1 MPNNQHYVRRHLLR
15 TLLGKIEEDTY
26 PSSTML
32 DLAEALLD
40 ESTVR
45 AYADLLLAK
54 VDADTYPSLSLIRR
68 LEQLA

>member
-1 MPNNQHYVRRHLLR
+1 MPNNQRYVRRHLFNALMR
-15 TLLGKIEEDTY
+15 KIEQDTY

-32 DLAEALLD
+32 DLVEGLLD
-40 ESTVR
+40 DSTVR

-54 VDADTYPSLSLIRR
+54 VEADTYPSVSLIRR